1 MRKYLYPSVVAMLAG
16 LTGGSALGQ
25 DMFDWSGF
33 YVGGAVG
40 VVQSDSSADVSYGTD
55 AEGISAAWS
64 ASDGYFTGAIYDDVD
79 DDVDGASINYDD
91 ANFPEDDDYDELDL
105 GELTPW
111 LNHLDLTSLSW
122 AGMGFAGAQVQMG
135 AFVLGGEVRGVF
147 GDFGN
152 SYSDD
157 WSDSVTDSGS
167 VDYDNEGGTLT
178 ASLPSSVNWTGDS
191 VVNENM
197 DGSGAEI
204 HGDVDQDNSLA
215 FGTSYDSY
223 FAPVAKFG
231 VAADRFMLFALAGPS
246 VAEVTATTSASVDE
260 VGHVGV
266 ENGGNSVADVDGSAS
281 YDWSGSNTETVWG
294 YTVGAGVEYAATD
307 NMILRLEAS
316 MTDLGTIEVT
326 GQSEDTGAE
335 YTVTQTVANF
345 ALQTGVSVKF

>member
-40 VVQSDSSADVSYGTD
+40 VVQSDSSADASYSTD

-64 ASDGYFTGAIYDDVD
+64 APDGYFTGEIYDAVDAAGINFNANNAGVD
-79 DDVDGASINYDD
+79 DSFDIGLGQLGAW
-91 ANFPEDDDYDELDL
+91 
-105 GELTPW
+105 LTAT
-111 LNHLDLTSLSW
+111 DLTALSW

-204 HGDVDQDNSLA
+204 HGGVDQDNSLA

-223 FAPVAKFG
+223 FAPVAKLG

-281 YDWSGSNTETVWG
+281 YDWSGSNTETLWG

-326 GQSEDTGAE
+326 GESDDTGAE